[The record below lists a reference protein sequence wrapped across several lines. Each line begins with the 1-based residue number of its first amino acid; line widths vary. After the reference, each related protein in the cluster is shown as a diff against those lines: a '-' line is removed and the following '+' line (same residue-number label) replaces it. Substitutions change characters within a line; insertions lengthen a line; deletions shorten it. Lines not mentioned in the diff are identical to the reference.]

1 MKVLFKNTT
10 KYDKENC
17 DNFINFHINKYGK
30 KELIKYILMFLGFVY
45 ILIFNIIYK
54 NWYFLLALILIE
66 ILMHFT
72 GKKKKVKKIKERKKI
87 KEYTFFFYK
96 RYIKIKYRKEY
107 DRILY
112 FNIKKIF
119 ETDKNF
125 FLYTDDTH
133 SLILDKEGFV
143 IGNEKEF
150 SEFIKK
156 KCPFKYSNQTK

>member
-1 MKVLFKNTT
+1 MKVLFKNVT
-10 KYDKENC
+10 KYNKENC
-17 DNFINFHINKYGK
+17 NNFINFHTNKYGK
-30 KELIKYILMFLGFVY
+30 RELIKYILMFLVFLY
-45 ILIFNIIYK
+45 IFIFNIIYK
-54 NWYFLLALILIE
+54 NWYFLLALILIGTL
-66 ILMHFT
+66 IYFT
-72 GKKKKVKKIKERKKI
+72 SKQKQEKKRKERKKV

-96 RYIKIKYRKEY
+96 RYIKIKYRREY

-119 ETDKNF
+119 ETEKNF

-133 SLILDKEGFV
+133 SLILDKDGFV
-143 IGNEKEF
+143 VGNEKDF